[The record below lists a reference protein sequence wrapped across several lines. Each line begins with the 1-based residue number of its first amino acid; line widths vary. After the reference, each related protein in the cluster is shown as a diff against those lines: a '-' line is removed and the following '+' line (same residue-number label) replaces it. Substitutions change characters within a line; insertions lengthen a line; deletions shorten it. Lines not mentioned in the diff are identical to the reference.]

1 MTALSDAIIA
11 WFEANAPDDIKDEL
25 ISDIQVDTDENTGQ
39 RVVTVISDSTKTSE
53 DSGD

>member
-25 ISDIQVDTDENTGQ
+25 IAD
-39 RVVTVISDSTKTSE
+39 ISDSTKTSE